1 MHRSLTS
8 FLRRVVPAA
17 ALVLAPVVASAQTF
31 SFFGTLNSGTR
42 PGTLAGTLTL
52 AGFTA
57 GATGIFSASALSI
70 TQYPTGMT
78 PSPEGN
84 VATAWTRQFAN
95 SFNTV
100 NGAITGWQFAAA
112 TGPFLSS
119 SSFALCLNT
128 GAQFLL
134 ENGGACQANL
144 NLIGTA
150 SVINNAFNT
159 AGAQGLTFTPIATPV
174 PEPASVALL
183 LAGAGAMAMV
193 SLRRR
198 RNRAV

>member
-1 MHRSLTS
+1 MSSTFRFL
-8 FLRRVVPAA
+8 LRRVVPAA
-17 ALVLAPVVASAQTF
+17 ALMLAPVAASAQGF
-31 SFFGTLNSGTR
+31 SFFGNFGSG
-42 PGTLAGTLTL
+42 PNAGTFAGTLTL

-57 GATGIFSASALSI
+57 GATGTFNASSLSI
-70 TQYPTGMT
+70 TQYPIGMT

-84 VATAWTRQFAN
+84 IATNWSRQFAN

-100 NGAITGWQFAAA
+100 DGAITGWQFAAA
-112 TGPFLSS
+112 TGPFLST
-119 SSFALCLNT
+119 SSFAICLNT

-134 ENGGACQANL
+134 ENGAACQANF

-150 SVINNAFNT
+150 SVNNNAFNN
-159 AGAQGLTFTPIATPV
+159 AGAQGLTFTPTATPV

-183 LAGAGAMAMV
+183 LAGAGAMAVV